1 MLFNVFGRMLQI
13 ERFQN
18 EWRAYHPSNDGKRRP
33 SSLVIPEFIKEEE
46 LIQYLT
52 DIFHE
57 NASALHPEVLKVR

>member
-1 MLFNVFGRMLQI
+1 MLFNVYGRMLQI
-13 ERFQN
+13 ERLQTD
-18 EWRAYHPSNDGKRRP
+18 WRVYHPSNDGKRRP

-57 NASALHPEVLKVR
+57 NASPQHPEVLRVR